1 MSYEPQ
7 IFSVI
12 ITPEEAGQ
20 RLDKLVSA
28 RLPDISRNRLQDLIK
43 QGALKVDG
51 AVFTDASRKMRLDQV
66 VLLDIPEPEPATPIA
81 QTIALDVVYEDDHL
95 IVIDKPAGLIVHP
108 ASGHKDGTLVNAL
121 LAHCG
126 ESLSGIGGIKRPGI
140 VHRLDKDTS
149 GLLVVA
155 KNDRAHKKLAAQ
167 FADHGRT
174 GPLQR
179 AYLAFVWGVPNRP
192 HGTIN
197 ANLERSNQNREK
209 IAVVSNERGRE
220 AITHF
225 EVKKVFDAYDDYG
238 TVTHK
243 GIVSLVECRLET
255 GRTHQIRVHMA
266 HIGHPLLA
274 DRLYGA
280 GYKTKALHLNEAAR
294 SAVASLGTR
303 QALHAALLGFE
314 HPVTKQEMVFE
325 SDMPE
330 ELIGL
335 LEGLN

>member
-1 MSYEPQ
+1 MLYEPQ
-7 IFSVI
+7 IFSI
-12 ITPEEAGQ
+12 TITPEEVGQ

-28 RLPDISRNRLQDLIK
+28 RLLDISRSRLQDLIK
-43 QGALKVDG
+43 HGALKVDG
-51 AVFTDASRKMRLDQV
+51 AIFTDASRKMKLDQV
-66 VLLDIPEPEPATPIA
+66 VTLDIPEPEPATPIA
-81 QTIALDVVYEDDHL
+81 QLIALDVVYEDDHL
-95 IVIDKPAGLIVHP
+95 IVINKPAGLIVHP
-108 ASGHKDGTLVNAL
+108 ASGHRDGTLVNAL

-126 ESLSGIGGIKRPGI
+126 ESLSGIGGVKRPGI

-192 HGTIN
+192 HGTIH

-209 IAVVSNERGRE
+209 IAVVSETQGRE

-225 EVKKVFDAYDDYG
+225 EVKKVFDAYDEFG
-238 TVTHK
+238 AITHK
-243 GIVSLVECRLET
+243 SIASLVECRLET

-280 GYKTKALHLNEAAR
+280 GYKTKALHLGERAR
-294 SAVASLGTR
+294 SSLASLGTR

-314 HPVTKQEMVFE
+314 HPVTRQEMVFE
-325 SDMPE
+325 RDLPE
-330 ELIGL
+330 ELMVL
-335 LEGLN
+335 LEGLS